1 MQRRLYSHISPAV
14 RAKPSTVAYE
24 FHILEQRTHKY
35 HNNEFSLSQIFISR
49 GLSQIFIRER
59 RLLRISTFLRYPNW
73 PHQWALIPDPRTIKF
88 IIQGECLMHI
98 TCTTCIIR
106 AVSFSQTYMKVGQT
120 FSYLSISR
128 DLEIS
133 QSQINYLLTLNK
145 YTIIIKHDISSS
157 FEQTTMNNCVRFLAL
172 QS

>member
-1 MQRRLYSHISPAV
+1 MQRRLYGHISPAV
-14 RAKPSTVAYE
+14 GAILSTVAYE

-35 HNNEFSLSQIFISR
+35 HNDEFSLSQIFISR
-49 GLSQIFIRER
+49 EKN
-59 RLLRISTFLRYPNW
+59 LRISTFLRYPNW
-73 PHQWALIPDPRTIKF
+73 PLQWALIPDPRTIKF

-98 TCTTCIIR
+98 TCITCINH
-106 AVSFSQTYMKVGQT
+106 AVSFSQTYMRVGQT
-120 FSYLSISR
+120 FTQLSISG

-133 QSQINYLLTLNK
+133 QSQINYLFKLNK

-157 FEQTTMNNCVRFLAL
+157 SEQTTMNNCVRFLAL